1 MNTINTQQF
10 TLNVFVKVIWLFWLQ
25 AGVFNKVR
33 FLTFSPSEITDSV
46 EPSGLLSDEELRS
59 LRSFVAGSKT
69 KIVPADENAHVPV
82 GFNPSREVR
91 KRFMSV
97 SGRCVRQCLT
107 KRKQYTYCGTL
118 KSKVSADRRILVTGF
133 EVFTRIATTADYIMG
148 RGRVNHYLEDL
159 VMIVRDKDG
168 NLISKTD
175 LSGVMSFFNVTQEV
189 YLSKPVWFL
198 PQQEYTVAFELSNG
212 QYPLSDLSPIAR
224 DHSKSLCFRF
234 SRCEQIIEGA
244 MIDLDV
250 SFINSV
256 IFNV

>member
-1 MNTINTQQF
+1 M
-10 TLNVFVKVIWLFWLQ
+10 
-25 AGVFNKVR
+25 R
-33 FLTFSPSEITDSV
+33 FLTFSPSEITDTV

-59 LRSFVAGSKT
+59 LRSFVAASKT
-69 KIVPADENAHVPV
+69 TIVPADENYSVPV

-91 KRFMSV
+91 KRFMSI

-107 KRKQYTYCGTL
+107 KRKQYTYCGTI
-118 KSKVSADRRILVTGF
+118 KSKVSADSRILVTGF

-148 RGRVNHYLEDL
+148 HGRVNHYQEDL
-159 VMIVRDKDG
+159 VMILSDKDG
-168 NLISKTD
+168 NLISRTD
-175 LSGVMSFFNVTQEV
+175 LSGAMSFFNVTQDI

-198 PQQEYTVAFELSNG
+198 PQQEYTVEFELSNG

-234 SRCEQIIEGA
+234 SRRQQIIDGTI
-244 MIDLDV
+244 IDLDV

-256 IFNV
+256 IFNM

>member
-1 MNTINTQQF
+1 M
-10 TLNVFVKVIWLFWLQ
+10 Q
-25 AGVFNKVR
+25 AGVLSKVR
-33 FLTFSPSEITDSV
+33 FLTLSPSEINDSV

-59 LRSFVAGSKT
+59 LRSFVAGTKT
-69 KIVPADENAHVPV
+69 KMLPDNEDASVPV

-91 KRFMSV
+91 KRFMSI

-107 KRKQYTYCGTL
+107 KRKQYTYCGTI
-118 KSKVSADRRILVTGF
+118 KSKVSADNRILVTGF

-148 RGRVNHYLEDL
+148 HGRVNQYLEDL
-159 VMIVRDKDG
+159 VMILLDKDG
-168 NLISKTD
+168 NLISRTD
-175 LSGVMSFFNVTQEV
+175 LIDVASFFNVTQEI
-189 YLSKPVWFL
+189 YLTKPVWFL

-234 SRCEQIIEGA
+234 SECKQIIEGSI
-244 MIDLDV
+244 IDLDV